1 MMKKI
6 YKTAFLA
13 SLIVLVLPLVVSAK
27 TLGQLKQE
35 YAALEEKYAAKNNQI
50 KTNESQQ
57 SAAKARIQSIYGE
70 LAQAEKDIQ
79 ALNDDIVKRNNEI
92 AEKNTQIKDLM
103 RFYQVSEGEST
114 YLEYIFAADSIT
126 DFIYRV
132 SVTEQL
138 TTYNNK
144 LISELEEIIKENQA
158 NIKKLHEQEDALKS
172 LQDELRDKLVIL
184 AEEEQQLSDE
194 EESLAKDIQYNK
206 AIINYYIKS
215 GCKENQD
222 ISNCANKQL
231 PPGTKFWRPTNS
243 GQMYSTWWSDTYSD
257 GSCRTHAGVDIANS
271 CGTNIYSV
279 SSGKVVYAGYAS
291 DGYGNK
297 VVIHHSINGQN
308 YTTLY
313 GHMSS
318 IYVRVGSVVTKDTVI
333 GTIGNTGHSFGCHL
347 HLNVCVGLGSCV
359 SRAGTSD
366 PGRYINFPANKKW
379 YNDRSTS
386 YSGYYSNPC
395 RY

>member
-158 NIKKLHEQEDALKS
+158 NIKKLHEQENALKS

-184 AEEEQQLSDE
+184 SEEEQQLSDE
-194 EESLAKDIQYNK
+194 EESLAKDIQYN
-206 AIINYYIKS
+206 NLL
-215 GCKENQD
+215 
-222 ISNCANKQL
+222 KQ
-231 PPGTKFWRPTNS
+231 
-243 GQMYSTWWSDTYSD
+243 
-257 GSCRTHAGVDIANS
+257 
-271 CGTNIYSV
+271 IY
-279 SSGKVVYAGYAS
+279 
-291 DGYGNK
+291 
-297 VVIHHSINGQN
+297 
-308 YTTLY
+308 
-313 GHMSS
+313 
-318 IYVRVGSVVTKDTVI
+318 
-333 GTIGNTGHSFGCHL
+333 
-347 HLNVCVGLGSCV
+347 
-359 SRAGTSD
+359 
-366 PGRYINFPANKKW
+366 
-379 YNDRSTS
+379 
-386 YSGYYSNPC
+386 
-395 RY
+395 